1 MATERKKRTDIVA
14 AAMRHKSI
22 TLLLVLILMAS
33 GVVSLIHIPKDEFP
47 NFTMPLGL
55 VVGVYPGAS
64 ALEVERQLARPLEEF
79 LWTFKEIKKGIL
91 IGLIL
96 AIITIGAVSIMGSG
110 HFAA

>member
-79 LWTFKEIKKGIL
+79 LWTFKEIKKSKTAVQCFNDGCV
-91 IGLIL
+91 
-96 AIITIGAVSIMGSG
+96 AIAIWRVGRNCQ
-110 HFAA
+110 